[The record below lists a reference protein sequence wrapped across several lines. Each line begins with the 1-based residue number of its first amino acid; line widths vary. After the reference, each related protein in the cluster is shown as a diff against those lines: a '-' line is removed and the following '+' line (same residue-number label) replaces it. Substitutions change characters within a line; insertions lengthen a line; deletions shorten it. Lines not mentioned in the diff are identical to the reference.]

1 MEETIVNDN
10 YSATA
15 KLTQTIVW
23 VSVYSLYTEEAHD
36 CVPLEVADGYLVC
49 QKMTSS

>member
-1 MEETIVNDN
+1 LEETIVNDN

-23 VSVYSLYTEEAHD
+23 VSV
-36 CVPLEVADGYLVC
+36 
-49 QKMTSS
+49 